1 MRINSMSCMP
11 FLKFGQNR
19 ILALFFNA
27 RTKSSES
34 FNMVFHNVCRSVFRA
49 ARCN

>member
-1 MRINSMSCMP
+1 MRINSMGCTP
-11 FLKFGQNR
+11 FLKFGRNR

-34 FNMVFHNVCRSVFRA
+34 FNMVFHNDCHSVFRA
-49 ARCN
+49 AGRN